1 MSKNSTKKVKYRV
14 WKAIDSKSIL
24 FGTAIKEKMSEEW
37 LMVKVKWDLPHSEFK
52 IDKWQRRANLSS
64 SEIKDPGWF

>member
-1 MSKNSTKKVKYRV
+1 MSKSSTKKVKYRV

-37 LMVKVKWDLPHSEFK
+37 LMIKVKWDLPHSEFK
-52 IDKWQRRANLSS
+52 IDK
-64 SEIKDPGWF
+64 